1 MKSLR
6 CHPSTRPVSPGTSV
20 SSRGAQPSSDGAS
33 SHYQIYSWTRQLRKR
48 MSPIHLCD
56 FLPHPK
62 SALWGHPSGFLVQLS
77 HVPSPIPSPFAPSCC
92 SPRLSGPRTLTAG
105 IFPHRSSRAPPT
117 RETCPYFGAPLF
129 RIPAHQHRGV
139 ILEQRVCRGN
149 HGGDAGRSPAAAP
162 QVCALFA
169 VTMETS
175 SPFLV
180 AWAGL
185 RSGAGPA
192 VVSFRSALAKN
203 SPCALR
209 YQGSRSPGR
218 LDTFGNGQNR
228 SWSPCAASCSQFE

>member
-1 MKSLR
+1 MTSFLILNL
-6 CHPSTRPVSPGTSV
+6 PSGVTHLGCL
-20 SSRGAQPSSDGAS
+20 
-33 SHYQIYSWTRQLRKR
+33 YS
-48 MSPIHLCD
+48 SPI
-56 FLPHPK
+56 FLPPTEFPLLPV
-62 SALWGHPSGFLVQLS
+62 AAA
-77 HVPSPIPSPFAPSCC
+77 HVSLDPGPSPQGS
-92 SPRLSGPRTLTAG
+92 
-105 IFPHRSSRAPPT
+105 FPRSSRVPPP

-139 ILEQRVCRGN
+139 ILEQRVRRGD
-149 HGGDAGRSPAAAP
+149 HGGYAGRSPAAATR
-162 QVCALFA
+162 VCALFA

-203 SPCALR
+203 SPCALC